1 MLVSFL
7 VLLGASECLHP
18 LPEIDCDPD
27 APIHPCP
34 SVAKNCSCGWRKR
47 IILRGRRGSLQGVHK
62 TVLRFRSTI
71 VQGPPVH
78 PRRAGFNEKATEKD
92 RFARRPG
99 REENRR
105 EVAMD
110 AFSEIL
116 SGVKLN
122 GAVFFT
128 AEFSAPWG
136 FFTPESKLL
145 KPTIA
150 PGAEHLVLFHLL
162 LDGEALI
169 DLENGPSFDLEPG
182 DIVVFPHGDGHHMSS
197 GPEALKPF
205 PNYGISAKTAARD
218 LTPLRAGG
226 GGDTSR
232 FVCGFMTCDPYLSR
246 PILSGLPPVFKVNIR
261 TDRSGHWL
269 ESSIM
274 HLVEEAASGRVGS
287 EAMLA
292 KLSEAL
298 FVDTLR
304 RYVGSLP
311 EQQTG
316 WLTGAR
322 DPIVGK
328 SLGLL
333 HSRVAHPW
341 TIADLADEVGISRSA
356 LVERFTRYLSEPPM
370 TYLTRWRLQL
380 AARSLEKTSRGVAD
394 IAAEIGYESEAA
406 FNRAFKREFGLPPG
420 RYRSDHKSSASKK
433 TAKPLE
439 RSAAPDR

>member
-1 MLVSFL
+1 
-7 VLLGASECLHP
+7 
-18 LPEIDCDPD
+18 
-27 APIHPCP
+27 
-34 SVAKNCSCGWRKR
+34 
-47 IILRGRRGSLQGVHK
+47 
-62 TVLRFRSTI
+62 
-71 VQGPPVH
+71 
-78 PRRAGFNEKATEKD
+78 
-92 RFARRPG
+92 
-99 REENRR
+99 
-105 EVAMD
+105 MD

-136 FFTPESKLL
+136 FSAPASNVMAAM
-145 KPTIA
+145 IA
-150 PGAEHLVLFHLL
+150 PGAAHLVLYHLVIEGGAVVEL
-162 LDGEALI
+162 PDGQSIELK
-169 DLENGPSFDLEPG
+169 PG
-182 DIVVFPHGDGHHMSS
+182 DVVIFPHGDPHHMSS
-197 GPEALKPF
+197 GKGATRPF
-205 PNYGISAKTAARD
+205 PNYGITAKIKSRD
-218 LTPLRAGG
+218 LSPLQAGG

-232 FVCGFMTCDPYLSR
+232 FVCGYMTCDPYLSR

-269 ESSIM
+269 ESSIL

-304 RYVGSLP
+304 RYVAGLP
-311 EQQTG
+311 EQQMG

-333 HSRVAHPW
+333 HSRIAHPW

-380 AARSLEKTSRGVAD
+380 AARSLERTSRGVAE
-394 IAAEIGYESEAA
+394 IAADVGYESEAA
-406 FNRAFKREFGLPPG
+406 FNRAFKREFGQPPG
-420 RYRSDHKSSASKK
+420 RYRSDHKSSPSKK
-433 TAKPLE
+433 ACEDLSTKGNP
-439 RSAAPDR
+439 RSLSMAPE

>member
-1 MLVSFL
+1 
-7 VLLGASECLHP
+7 
-18 LPEIDCDPD
+18 
-27 APIHPCP
+27 
-34 SVAKNCSCGWRKR
+34 
-47 IILRGRRGSLQGVHK
+47 
-62 TVLRFRSTI
+62 
-71 VQGPPVH
+71 
-78 PRRAGFNEKATEKD
+78 
-92 RFARRPG
+92 
-99 REENRR
+99 
-105 EVAMD
+105 MD

-136 FFTPESKLL
+136 FSAPATNVMAA
-145 KPTIA
+145 TIA
-150 PGAEHLVLFHLL
+150 RGAAHLL
-162 LDGEALI
+162 LYHLVIEGGAIVELPDGQSI
-169 DLENGPSFDLEPG
+169 DLEPG
-182 DIVVFPHGDGHHMSS
+182 DVVIFPHGDPHHMSS
-197 GPEALKPF
+197 GRGAIRPF
-205 PNYGISAKTAARD
+205 PNYGISAKITSRD
-218 LTPLRAGG
+218 LSPLRAGG

-232 FVCGFMTCDPYLSR
+232 FVCGYMSCDPYLIR
-246 PILSGLPPVFKVNIR
+246 PILNGLPSVFKVNIR

-269 ESSIM
+269 ENSIL

-304 RYVGSLP
+304 RYVAGLP
-311 EQQTG
+311 EQQMG
-316 WLTGAR
+316 WLAGAR

-333 HSRVAHPW
+333 HGRIAHPW

-380 AARSLEKTSRGVAD
+380 AARSLETTSRG
-394 IAAEIGYESEAA
+394 IAEIAGDIGYESEAA
-406 FNRAFKREFGLPPG
+406 FNRAFKREFGQPPG
-420 RYRSDHKSSASKK
+420 RYRSEHKRSPSRKAGEH
-433 TAKPLE
+433 LE
-439 RSAAPDR
+439 PRAMLDR